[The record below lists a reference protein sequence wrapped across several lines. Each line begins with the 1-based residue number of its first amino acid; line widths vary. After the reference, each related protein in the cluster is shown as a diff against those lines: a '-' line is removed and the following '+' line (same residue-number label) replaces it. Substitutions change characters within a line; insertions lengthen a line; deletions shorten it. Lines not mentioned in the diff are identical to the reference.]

1 MVESPISMREFF
13 RKAKE
18 KGDIDLQKFAV
29 LYLNAEER
37 MLNHIQMAAYN
48 IMHDPEYQRMVRR

>member
-1 MVESPISMREFF
+1 MAESPISMREFF

-29 LYLNAEER
+29 LYLNADER
-37 MLNHIQMAAYN
+37 MLNHIQMQQPSN
-48 IMHDPEYQRMVRR
+48 KTSSTN

>member
-1 MVESPISMREFF
+1 MREFF

-29 LYLNAEER
+29 LYLNADER